1 MRTARCTLGFAVVL
15 AGQTLSP
22 AADQTIARVTEHMLA
37 NAARMPS
44 YTCVETV
51 ARDYYWPAAS
61 TLPRACP
68 ILMELR
74 RHPTPDMMLRFV
86 MSDRLR
92 LDVTLTREREIFSW
106 VGARSFNDT
115 TIDQVVHE
123 GPIGTGAFGGF
134 LSVIFKQDVHEFH
147 FERNVVEQ
155 GRPLLEYSFA
165 VPQQA
170 SNYKVRVPGSWV
182 SAGYTGSIVVDPV
195 AGEVVRLTVQTAELP
210 EATRC
215 CQISLNLNLQGVTIG
230 SSRFL
235 LPARA
240 LQHYV
245 METGEEAENT
255 ITFDG
260 CREYRGESTVTFAPP
275 DAAAANASAKAEEA
289 PLRIFPNQSFTFELT
304 TPIAALTAAAGDPIA
319 GKLVTPLL
327 TERRSTR
334 ARAGSRVEGHLLR
347 VSRHHLAPVDTIV
360 VIQLE
365 SVEIGGVKVP
375 LACVRDWSKVFADRR
390 KRKEILLPL
399 PFEKNAGVFRFD
411 GDEPVV
417 RNFRSDWRT
426 LPAAP

>member
-1 MRTARCTLGFAVVL
+1 MRTAGATIVLTFAL
-15 AGQTLSP
+15 LGQTPSP
-22 AADQTIARVTEHMLA
+22 AADETILRVTERMLA

-61 TLPRACP
+61 TLTRACP

-74 RHPTPDMMLRFV
+74 RHPTPDMVLRLA

-92 LDVTLTREREIFSW
+92 LDVTLAGQREIFSW
-106 VGARSFNDT
+106 VGARSFNDS
-115 TIDQVVHE
+115 TIDHVVHE

-134 LSVIFKQDVHEFH
+134 LSIIFKQDVHEFH
-147 FERNVVEQ
+147 FERDVEEK
-155 GRPLLEYSFA
+155 GRHLLEYSFA
-165 VPQQA
+165 VSKQT
-170 SNYKVRVPGSWV
+170 SSYKVKVPAAWV
-182 SAGYTGSIVVDPV
+182 SAGYTGSILVDP
-195 AGEVVRLTVQTAELP
+195 AAAEVVRLTVQTAELP

-215 CQISLNLNLQGVTIG
+215 CQISLDLNLQAVTIG
-230 SSRFL
+230 SGRFL
-235 LPARA
+235 LPAGAR
-240 LQHYV
+240 QYYV
-245 METGEEAENT
+245 MENGEEAENT

-275 DAAAANASAKAEEA
+275 DAPADGSTAKTEEA
-289 PLRIFPNQSFTFELT
+289 PLRLFPNQRFAFELT
-304 TPIAALTAAAGDPIA
+304 TPITALTVAAGDPIA

-347 VSRHHLAPVDTIV
+347 VSRRHLAPADTIV

-375 LACVRDWSKVFADRR
+375 LAAVRDWSKVFADRR
-390 KRKEILLPL
+390 KRQDIVLPQ
-399 PFEKNAGVFRFD
+399 PWEKNAGVFRFE
-411 GDEPVV
+411 GDAPVI
-417 RNFRSDWRT
+417 RNFRSDWLTVLAR
-426 LPAAP
+426 